1 MDRITLIDTTL
12 RDGIQGPDI
21 QISASQRLA
30 ITEMLYDI
38 GINEFEIGTPAIGS
52 DECNV
57 IKKSVKRFHGCR
69 MSAWCRANLDDI
81 HRAASTGCDT
91 VHISFPLSDIH
102 LAALGK
108 NEDWLYDTLETV
120 AHVSRSLFD
129 RFTIG
134 CQDATRAPLYRL
146 LTFIN
151 RSRSLGAY
159 RIRIADTVGIMTP
172 FGTSNLIKAILSKY
186 ANLSLEFHA
195 HNDLGMATANAVT
208 ALMSG
213 ATAVS
218 TTVNGIGER
227 AGNAAF
233 EETVMALTHTGLNP
247 DPIIDTGKLNDICN
261 KVAIFTGRPIAP
273 SKPIT
278 GANVFTHQSGIH
290 CHALNRDPHTYEPFD
305 PTLAGHQPSR
315 FVAGPGS
322 GTAVIKTMLGD
333 TGENMSPKQIKNFLS
348 IIKDESHKKNRSL
361 VSDEVKKLYKIKK
374 DQIHELSL

>member
-52 DECNV
+52 EECNV
-57 IKKSVKRFHGCR
+57 MKKSVKRFHGCH
-69 MSAWCRANLDDI
+69 MGAWCRANLDDI

-108 NEDWLYDTLETV
+108 NEDWLYETLETV
-120 AHVSRSLFD
+120 TIASRSLFN

-146 LTFIN
+146 FTFIG
-151 RSRSLGAY
+151 RSISQGAH

-172 FGTSNLIKAILSKY
+172 FGTSNLIQTILSKY
-186 ANLSLEFHA
+186 ADLSLEFHA
-195 HNDLGMATANAVT
+195 HNDLGMATANAIT

-233 EETVMALTHTGLNP
+233 EEVVMALSQTGLSP
-247 DPIIDTGKLNDICN
+247 DPTIDTSKLNELCT
-261 KVAIFTGRPIAP
+261 KVTSFTGKTIAP
-273 SKPIT
+273 SKPVT
-278 GANVFTHQSGIH
+278 GSNVFTHQSGIH
-290 CHALNRDPHTYEPFD
+290 CHAMNRDLHTYEPFN
-305 PTLAGHQPSR
+305 PILAGHQPSR

-322 GTAVIKTMLGD
+322 GTAAIKMMLGD
-333 TGENMSPKQIKNFLS
+333 TGEDMSPKQIKIFLS
-348 IIKDESHKKNRSL
+348 IIKDESQKKNRSL
-361 VSDEVKKLYKIKK
+361 LSDEIKILYKIKK
-374 DQIHELSL
+374 EKIHELSL